1 MWGKPHFLSQM
12 TCIEQMRSVSLLKIF
27 LIEQMYWKSLKRM
40 KSSVWLLVDGRKK
53 CCDLCA
59 AIKKRNGAWYWEPL
73 LWCHHSYQPL
83 LFTSPCT
90 TVQTSPF
97 HTNTCTT
104 LFSVQPL
111 FAIQCHHPSP
121 FLLPI
126 YYLQT
131 YKTEFYMVHIFLG
144 SAKCTRQNVNSKI
157 DSIDNENKDILETV
171 ILPQCCQRRVRKRR
185 SLTVIGKEHIE
196 T

>member
-1 MWGKPHFLSQM
+1 MWGNPHFLSQM
-12 TCIEQMRSVSLLKIF
+12 TCIEQMRSVSLL
-27 LIEQMYWKSLKRM
+27 IEQMYRLLLKRM

-90 TVQTSPF
+90 TVPTSPF

-171 ILPQCCQRRVRKRR
+171 ILPQCSVAKD
-185 SLTVIGKEHIE
+185 V
-196 T
+196 